1 LQLLPSWR
9 GDRGVLCLRQLTATT
24 TNSGNN
30 QMTVEALLIWLII
43 GAVAGYLAGVIVKGY
58 GFGVVG
64 NIVVGIVGA
73 FIASWLFPRLGF
85 FPSGDVLA
93 QIIAAT
99 IGAVVLLV
107 LIGLVRRA

>member
-1 LQLLPSWR
+1 
-9 GDRGVLCLRQLTATT
+9 
-24 TNSGNN
+24 
-30 QMTVEALLIWLII
+30 MTVEALLIWLII

-99 IGAVVLLV
+99 IGAVVLLF

>member
-1 LQLLPSWR
+1 
-9 GDRGVLCLRQLTATT
+9 
-24 TNSGNN
+24 
-30 QMTVEALLIWLII
+30 MTVETLLIWLII